1 MSNFGAG
8 QGLFGSNQNKNQG
21 APTPATS
28 AFGNLGANTTSSSAF
43 GGPGAGNAPGGGGGG
58 AAPAPSGGIFGGGS
72 AFGGNTNINAPT
84 SNPSG
89 AGTGGPFG
97 GSSLF
102 AGVYA
107 SSSHR
112 NGTPHPKIAQQILQQ
127 TQGLQGQRP
136 GAGCS

>member
-28 AFGNLGANTTSSSAF
+28 AFGNLGTNTTSNSAF

-72 AFGGNTNINAPT
+72 AFGGTTNANAPT
-84 SNPSG
+84 SNPPG
-89 AGTGGPFG
+89 AGTGSSFG

-107 SSSHR
+107 SYSYL
-112 NGTPHPKIAQQILQQ
+112 NGTPHTKITQQILRQ